1 MPKPKIA
8 KDKYFNAILY
18 FLNKQI
24 KYPTKTKLFKLLYYL
39 DFDYFERYDKA
50 VTNDKYKKMQFG
62 PVPITAD
69 SILSMMQKKG
79 LITTRPVKYFD
90 YPNERKEYVAIK
102 PYNPEAFTQTELATL
117 DDVTDRWYQHSA
129 KQLEDATHGEAPWIA
144 TKMDEIIEYPLTYY
158 RNNFGEMDF
167 RKDEI

>member
-69 SILSMMQKKG
+69 SILSMMQKAKVE
-79 LITTRPVKYFD
+79 LFKSFHHKLQLPTTYAIPTAISTIYTTPVSSSH
-90 YPNERKEYVAIK
+90 
-102 PYNPEAFTQTELATL
+102 L
-117 DDVTDRWYQHSA
+117 D
-129 KQLEDATHGEAPWIA
+129 
-144 TKMDEIIEYPLTYY
+144 
-158 RNNFGEMDF
+158 
-167 RKDEI
+167 